1 MLHIKKITKEHNQ
14 EAFDL
19 IKSVYLLEGYSFSED
34 EFLKYNQSRTL
45 FLLYENENL
54 LGTISL
60 IEDKTTLAVPL
71 ALLYNEELQHIRLDY
86 LSIYEVAN
94 FAIDKRNTTDPMS
107 KKFLLGS
114 KLLLEEAY
122 KEAKKLSADLL
133 VIAINPKHIP
143 FYKLIGFEEFGPI
156 KLYPLVNAPAV
167 ALKFDVSSSDENNFL
182 QCFSR

>member
-1 MLHIKKITKEHNQ
+1 MLHIKTIIKEHNQ

-19 IKSVYLLEGYSFSED
+19 IKSVYLLEGYSFSEND
-34 EFLKYNQSRTL
+34 FLKYNQSRIL
-45 FLLYENENL
+45 FLLYENEDL

-71 ALLYNEELQHIRLDY
+71 AALYDEELQRIRLEY
-86 LSIYEVAN
+86 VSIYEVAN
-94 FAIDKRNTTDPMS
+94 FAIDKRNTKDPIG

-122 KEAKKLSADLL
+122 KEAKKRSVDML
-133 VIAINPKHIP
+133 VIAINPKHVP
-143 FYKLIGFEEFGPI
+143 FYKLLGFEEFGPI

-167 ALKFDVSSSDENNFL
+167 ALKFEVSASDENNFL